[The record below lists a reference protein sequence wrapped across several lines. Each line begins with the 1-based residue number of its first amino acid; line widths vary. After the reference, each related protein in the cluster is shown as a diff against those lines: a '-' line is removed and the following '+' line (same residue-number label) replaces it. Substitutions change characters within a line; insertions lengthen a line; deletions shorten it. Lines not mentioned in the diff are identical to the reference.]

1 MSYTKQVKE
10 CWDDED
16 EEVEED
22 KPTDGPGSSRKDSQ
36 EGEEEEER
44 VEEEEEGGSSE
55 ESSESE
61 SEEEE
66 LTAYEKAEQR
76 ILVKKHPLIVYKDTM
91 TTEHPLLLSEHLL
104 RFDGLH
110 FVYYVNMYV

>member
-1 MSYTKQVKE
+1 MKE

-22 KPTDGPGSSRKDSQ
+22 KPTGRPGSSRKDSVPSQ
-36 EGEEEEER
+36 EGEEEEEER
-44 VEEEEEGGSSE
+44 AEEEEGGSSE

-76 ILVKKHPLIVYKDTM
+76 IHVRNSLLVP
-91 TTEHPLLLSEHLL
+91 
-104 RFDGLH
+104 R
-110 FVYYVNMYV
+110 